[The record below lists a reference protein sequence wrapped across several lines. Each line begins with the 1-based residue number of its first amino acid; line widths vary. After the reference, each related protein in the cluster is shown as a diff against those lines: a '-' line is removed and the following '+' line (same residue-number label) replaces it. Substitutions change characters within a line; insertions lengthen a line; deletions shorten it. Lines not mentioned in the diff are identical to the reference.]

1 MKRTK
6 RFAEGGFSKEQESW
20 LGGADRTDPYILAR
34 MRKAVPD
41 SVAKEPETAMD
52 DGTTEG
58 ISAAAAAA
66 KTEAP
71 ASTAFMDEKE
81 PGWDTKSAPAKSAPA
96 KSAPAKS
103 APAKASAAS
112 KVTDTG
118 DETARLAARY
128 LKPMNKNGHSA
139 ATQKAID
146 DYAARDADYAARE
159 KELGAGARPARLG
172 PRVSSG
178 DEGRGQLNIGAFKQ
192 GGAVKKMASGG
203 SASRR
208 ADGIAQRGKTRGK
221 MC

>member
-58 ISAAAAAA
+58 ISAAAAA

-96 KSAPAKS
+96 KSTPAKS
-103 APAKASAAS
+103 TTVNDDNRPTKANAAKRFTA
-112 KVTDTG
+112 TDTG
-118 DETARLAARY
+118 DETDRLAAKY
-128 LKPMNKNGHSA
+128 KNNPEGPSTRGSGMDSIMA
-139 ATQKAID
+139 LV
-146 DYAARDADYAARE
+146 ARNASPT
-159 KELGAGARPARLG
+159 KG
-172 PRVSSG
+172 
-178 DEGRGQLNIGAFKQ
+178 GRGSGYKPALKQ

>member
-20 LGGADRTDPYILAR
+20 LGGADRTDPIILAR

-41 SVAKEPETAMD
+41 ELPPVEDRKATPVADIKP
-52 DGTTEG
+52 
-58 ISAAAAAA
+58 AA
-66 KTEAP
+66 EAP
-71 ASTAFMDEKE
+71 AAKAEPTAFMDEKE
-81 PGWDTKSAPAKSAPA
+81 PGWDTKSAPAVKA
-96 KSAPAKS
+96 KSAPVKS
-103 APAKASAAS
+103 APVKSAPKR

-118 DETARLAARY
+118 DETARLTARY
-128 LKPMNKNGHSA
+128 PKPNGNSK

-146 DYAARDADYAARE
+146 DYAARDAARDADYAARE
-159 KELGAGARPARLG
+159 KELGDSARPALLG
-172 PRVSSG
+172 PRVSSA
-178 DEGRGQLNIGAFKQ
+178 DEGRGQKNVGAFKR

-221 MC
+221 MH